1 MNHEVTVGV
10 QPRRG
15 AGIALLA
22 KKDVL

>member
-15 AGIALLA
+15 AAIALLA